1 MPSTNN
7 VSNQVTTNI
16 VPVQGTFDQNGNV
29 INLIGPAGKPFT
41 TGFSNSAILA
51 LNSNSNPIGI
61 LNQTNG
67 TLLAYFKNTIKSYL
81 PNFNL
86 KLLQVISNSASANY
100 KIAFIGDSTTAAS
113 YSNGTQTGLLA
124 QAVPQQVANLL
135 NNSGLLAGYVN
146 KHVWWGNGFNGSS
159 SIPTYDPRWTLN
171 TGWDSGSLGG
181 NTSISS
187 TSANVNAAV
196 FQPAL
201 ASGETYDTVDIYYIK
216 NNFAPSVT
224 VTIGGVPQGTILN
237 GSGTSSTLIK
247 QTYSVTATSGAVSMA
262 KTTPDATRFD
272 ILGVVCYKSTKKQ
285 IDVYNYGSSGK
296 KVGDFATATGFAWG
310 LYDSLWGSITPDLSI
325 INLTINDTLQS
336 TAIATYISQL
346 QAIITKAKA
355 VGECILMTG
364 LPQASAYATQQ
375 SLIYQAVRDLATS
388 NNVLI
393 IDIGYRWVNQTESS
407 ALYATDFVHGN
418 AAGYADVAR
427 AITNVINDSN

>member
-1 MPSTNN
+1 MSTLFNGVAN
-7 VSNQVTTNI
+7 SNTTNI
-16 VPVQGTFDQNGNV
+16 VPVQGTFDQYGNN
-29 INLIGPAGKPFT
+29 INLIGPGGKPFT
-41 TGFSNSAILA
+41 TGLPNSAILA
-51 LNSNSNPIGI
+51 LDSNSNPIGI

-67 TLLAYFKNTIKSYL
+67 TLLAYFKNTLKYYL

-86 KLLQVISNSASANY
+86 KLLQVIGNSASANF
-100 KIAFIGDSTTAAS
+100 KIAFMGDSTTAAS
-113 YSNGTQTGLLA
+113 YSDGTQAGLLA
-124 QAVPQQVANLL
+124 QAIPQQVANLL
-135 NNSGLLAGYVN
+135 NNTGLLSGYVN

-159 SIPTYDPRWTLN
+159 IPTYDPRWTLN
-171 TGWDSGSLGG
+171 TGWASASLGG

-187 TSANVNAAV
+187 TSANINAAV

-201 ASGETYDTVDIYYIK
+201 DSGETYDTVDIYYIK

-224 VTIGGVPQGTILN
+224 VTIGGIPQGTVLN

-272 ILGVVCYKSTKKQ
+272 ILGVVCYKSNKKQ

-296 KVGDFATATGFAWG
+296 KVGDFSSASAYAWG
-310 LYDSLWGSITPDLSI
+310 LYNALWDSIIPDLTV

-336 TAIATYISQL
+336 TAIATYTSQL
-346 QAIITKAKA
+346 QAIITKAKS

-364 LPQASAYATQQ
+364 LPQSSTYSTQQ
-375 SLIYQAVRDLATS
+375 SLIYQAVRDLAAS

-393 IDIGYRWVNQTESS
+393 IDIGYRWVNQTISS
-407 ALYATDFVHGN
+407 NFYAADFVHGN

>member
-1 MPSTNN
+1 MLKAAA
-7 VSNQVTTNI
+7 QNI
-16 VPVQGTFDQNGNV
+16 YAKDANG
-29 INLIGPAGKPFT
+29 
-41 TGFSNSAILA
+41 
-51 LNSNSNPIGI
+51 NPIGI
-61 LNQTNG
+61 VNPANG
-67 TLLAYFKNTIKSYL
+67 TAIANFKNTLKPYL

-100 KIAFIGDSTTAAS
+100 KIAFMGDSTTAAS
-113 YSNGTQTGLLA
+113 FSNGTTTGLLA

-135 NNSGLLAGYVN
+135 NNTGLLSGYVN

-159 SIPTYDPRWTLN
+159 TIPTYDPRWTLN
-171 TGWDSGSLGG
+171 TGWAAAGLGG

-201 ASGETYDTVDIYYIK
+201 DSGETYDSVDIYYIR

-224 VTIGGVPQGTILN
+224 VTIGGVPQGTVLN
-237 GSGTSSTLIK
+237 GAGTSSTLIK
-247 QTYSVTATSGAVSMA
+247 QTYSVTATNGAVSMA

-285 IDVYNYGSSGK
+285 IDVYNYSSSGK
-296 KVGDFATATGFAWG
+296 KVGDFSSAGAYAWG
-310 LYDSLWGSITPDLSI
+310 LYNALWDSIIPDLTI
-325 INLTINDTLQS
+325 VNLTINDTLQS
-336 TAIATYISQL
+336 TAIATYTSQL

-375 SLIYQAVRDLATS
+375 SLIYQAVRDLAAS

-407 ALYATDFVHGN
+407 TYYAADFIHGN